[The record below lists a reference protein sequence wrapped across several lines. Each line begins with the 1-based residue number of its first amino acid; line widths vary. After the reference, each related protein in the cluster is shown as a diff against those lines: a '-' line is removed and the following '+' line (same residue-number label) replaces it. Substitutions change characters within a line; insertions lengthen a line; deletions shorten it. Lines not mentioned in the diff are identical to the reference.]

1 MQMCHVNS
9 PWFILA
15 YLGPSTK
22 TVYTLR
28 GRETESTK
36 SKMFPLISNAQKV
49 NFSIKNGIGKLW
61 LFCFFTTRIVL
72 LRNWTSFCLLT
83 GYSSIHI
90 SEPETRHMY
99 CTVIVHRRII
109 YYNRD
114 RLGFYAETVQ
124 RLTNLWLFHAVL
136 YVWRGG
142 GPFSW
147 VLANKRKTYI
157 ISSFF
162 HSTFTR
168 ANELMW
174 SIMMLFVLLLCE

>member
-49 NFSIKNGIGKLW
+49 NFSIKNGIGKVW

-90 SEPETRHMY
+90 SEPETYVLY
-99 CTVIVHRRII
+99 CYSTPSHNILQPWQARFLC
-109 YYNRD
+109 RD
-114 RLGFYAETVQ
+114 SAETDKSMTISCSIV
-124 RLTNLWLFHAVL
+124 RMK
-136 YVWRGG
+136 GG

-162 HSTFTR
+162 HSTFT
-168 ANELMW
+168 MKPM
-174 SIMMLFVLLLCE
+174 S

>member
-22 TVYTLR
+22 TFYTLR

-72 LRNWTSFCLLT
+72 LRNWTSFCVQYLQVTVQYIGPRNQTYVL
-83 GYSSIHI
+83 
-90 SEPETRHMY
+90 Y
-99 CTVIVHRRII
+99 CTSKSLHII
-109 YYNRD
+109 QPWQAQFLCRD
-114 RLGFYAETVQ
+114 SAETDKSMTISCSIV
-124 RLTNLWLFHAVL
+124 RMK
-136 YVWRGG
+136 GG
-142 GPFSW
+142 G
-147 VLANKRKTYI
+147 T
-157 ISSFF
+157 
-162 HSTFTR
+162 
-168 ANELMW
+168 
-174 SIMMLFVLLLCE
+174 LLLGPGKQEKNLYYF